1 MKVNRTKSAVERP
14 WKRKFLGFTII
25 LSFGKACS
33 TISKQSLKRHKDKI
47 RRAKPM
53 TLEQRI
59 IKLNQINIG
68 WINYYGI
75 AKCKGIAQQ
84 LDA

>member
-1 MKVNRTKSAVERP
+1 
-14 WKRKFLGFTII
+14 
-25 LSFGKACS
+25 
-33 TISKQSLKRHKDKI
+33 
-47 RRAKPM
+47 M

-59 IKLNQINIG
+59 IKMNQINIG

-84 LDA
+84 LDKWIRLRLRMCIWKQ

>member
-1 MKVNRTKSAVERP
+1 
-14 WKRKFLGFTII
+14 
-25 LSFGKACS
+25 
-33 TISKQSLKRHKDKI
+33 
-47 RRAKPM
+47 M

-59 IKLNQINIG
+59 IKMNQINIG

-84 LDA
+84 LDKWIRQRLRMCIWKQWKKVKTRYKNLKKLGLNHYQAIKICQYP